1 MIDDDAEQTH
11 YDLSGWSVI
20 AQSMLVERLAEAG
33 IEHSWH
39 GTELVVAVDD
49 ESIVDALIDDVE
61 ASPVEVIS
69 TGSND
74 EVEYDLVSW
83 SDFDRVRLSSRLS
96 DALVPFRWEG
106 SVLVVPTAHESDAD
120 KIIDADLL
128 ESD

>member
-1 MIDDDAEQTH
+1 MNNDDAEQVH
-11 YDLSGWSVI
+11 YDLSEWSVI

-33 IEHSWH
+33 IVHAWQ
-39 GTELVVAVDD
+39 GAELVVAADD

-61 ASPVEVIS
+61 ASPVEAIS

-106 SVLVVPTAHESDAD
+106 SVLVVPAANESEAD